1 MLLDLIGAL
10 PGGERLA
17 RAQAWLTG
25 QVLRWLTGDGVA
37 SQELA
42 HAAWRLCLVRHPSVE
57 ALARTAGVDGEAV
70 AMLFDSGG
78 LDGFLADPLFL
89 AAAEHG
95 LLPWRDSEALVS
107 SLRHVALAALAGGQP
122 LSDDAL
128 TWVVPLALQAHNA
141 GHVYAIGEEERDM
154 ERRLRRQVERALED
168 GAMPPA
174 MSLATLALYTPLRS
188 LAHAEAL
195 AATDI
200 ARWPGPLHPLLE
212 HTLLRPLEERKLG
225 AGIRSVGGMADD
237 ISRAVRAQYEEA
249 PYPRWTSVN
258 RVAPL
263 ALAIHL
269 RSWLPHARIP
279 DALDGPVGVLIAGC
293 GTGWEVAEAALTYR
307 GARVTRLDL
316 SRASLAYGLFKAREM
331 GLANATFAHGDIMNA
346 AALGTAF
353 DYIQCG
359 GVLHH
364 MADPLAAWKV
374 LVDCLAPHGVMKV
387 ALYAKAARGA
397 VAHAR
402 AIITERKIAPT
413 PDNIRAFRQF
423 VMGQPPE
430 SPQSA
435 LTRFTDRPY
444 PVKAGRAPWGC
455 KPWINWRYV
464 MVGRAMARLR
474 TKSPRS
480 SIRRRRLKR

>member
-1 MLLDLIGAL
+1 
-10 PGGERLA
+10 
-17 RAQAWLTG
+17 
-25 QVLRWLTGDGVA
+25 
-37 SQELA
+37 
-42 HAAWRLCLVRHPSVE
+42 
-57 ALARTAGVDGEAV
+57 
-70 AMLFDSGG
+70 
-78 LDGFLADPLFL
+78 
-89 AAAEHG
+89 
-95 LLPWRDSEALVS
+95 
-107 SLRHVALAALAGGQP
+107 
-122 LSDDAL
+122 
-128 TWVVPLALQAHNA
+128 
-141 GHVYAIGEEERDM
+141 
-154 ERRLRRQVERALED
+154 
-168 GAMPPA
+168 
-174 MSLATLALYTPLRS
+174 
-188 LAHAEAL
+188 
-195 AATDI
+195 
-200 ARWPGPLHPLLE
+200 
-212 HTLLRPLEERKLG
+212 
-225 AGIRSVGGMADD
+225 MADD

-263 ALAIHL
+263 ALAMHL

-374 LVDCLAPHGVMKV
+374 QVDCLAPHGVMKV

-435 LTRFTDRPY
+435 LTRFTDFNYLNGCRDLLIHEHEHQMDLGFIKRACEALGLDFLGFHFRDPDMPRRY
-444 PVKAGRAPWGC
+444 RRAFAHDAGMTDLDNWALFEREHPTAFESMYQFWCRRAD
-455 KPWINWRYV
+455 
-464 MVGRAMARLR
+464 A
-474 TKSPRS
+474 
-480 SIRRRRLKR
+480 